1 MCKSR
6 QNEGLKIADKS
17 PVKMTSIN
25 TNSNE
30 LPAAFHKL
38 AFSNLMAQSA
48 EQLTLA
54 AVPIVAVLMLKAGPG
69 EIGVI
74 AAFQSL
80 PFLLLSIPLGLLA
93 DRMSRKKL
101 MLLSEALRV
110 CALLVLIGAMLLAQI
125 SVPLLACV
133 GFLAAVGTVGF
144 SVSAP
149 SLVPAL
155 VDSQH
160 LAKANGRLELARSMA
175 FAGGPALAGALIAWL
190 GASTSFVLSLMMSLA
205 AVGFLR
211 QIQEPTRQAAPDRHP
226 WLELKDGAHFVWS
239 SQLLRPI
246 LFTSIA
252 WNISWFVLQ
261 AIYVPYAIHTLG
273 MGSSEVGLTMACY
286 GVGMIAGS
294 LLASRI
300 VSMMPFGKAILLGP
314 FFSVLAAC
322 VMASTHWMPSVLVA
336 GLAYFLFGFGPII
349 WTITS
354 TTLRQSVTPNPM
366 MGRVTAINIVAGTG
380 ARPLGAL
387 LGGFV
392 GELGS
397 DLTSLLVVVAGF
409 AVQAILITLSR
420 VRSLKSLSEAQEEQ
434 KSSKFDG

>member
-1 MCKSR
+1 MST
-6 QNEGLKIADKS
+6 AA
-17 PVKMTSIN
+17 TA
-25 TNSNE
+25 
-30 LPAAFHKL
+30 LPSAFHKL

-54 AVPIVAVLMLKAGPG
+54 AVPIVAVLLLHAGPG

-74 AAFQSL
+74 AAVQSL

-101 MLLSEALRV
+101 MLTSELLRV
-110 CALLVLIGAMLLAQI
+110 CALMVLIGAMLLEQI

-155 VDSQH
+155 VNGQH

-175 FAGGPALAGALIAWL
+175 FAGGPALAGALIAWM
-190 GASTSFVLSLMMSLA
+190 GASTAFVLSLMLSLA
-205 AVGFLR
+205 ALGFLR
-211 QIQEPTRQAAPDRHP
+211 QIQEPLRQAAPDRHP

-239 SQLLRPI
+239 SNLLRPI
-246 LFTSIA
+246 LFTSVA

-261 AIYVPYAIHTLG
+261 AIYVPYAIRTLG
-273 MGSSEVGLTMACY
+273 MSSSEVGLTMACY
-286 GVGMIAGS
+286 GVGMIGGS
-294 LLASRI
+294 LMASRI

-314 FFSVLAAC
+314 FFSVLAAS
-322 VMASTHWMPSVLVA
+322 VMASTHWLPSVAVA
-336 GLAYFLFGFGPII
+336 SLSYFLFGFGPII

-354 TTLRQSVTPNPM
+354 TTLRQSVTPNTM

-392 GELGS
+392 GEMGS
-397 DLTSLLVVVAGF
+397 DLTSLMVVVAGF
-409 AVQAILITLSR
+409 TLQAIVISLSR
-420 VRSLKSLSEAQEEQ
+420 VRSLNSLSEAREGLE
-434 KSSKFDG
+434 D

>member
-1 MCKSR
+1 MST
-6 QNEGLKIADKS
+6 D
-17 PVKMTSIN
+17 
-25 TNSNE
+25 SNA
-30 LPAAFHKL
+30 LPPAFHKL

-54 AVPIVAVLMLKAGPG
+54 AVPIVAVLLLQAGPG

-74 AAFQSL
+74 AAVQSL

-101 MLLSEALRV
+101 MLTSELLRV
-110 CALLVLIGAMLLAQI
+110 CALLVLIGAMLLEKI

-155 VDSQH
+155 VKGQH

-175 FAGGPALAGALIAWL
+175 FAGGPALAGALIAWM
-190 GASTSFVLSLMMSLA
+190 GASTSFVLSLMLSLA

-211 QIQEPTRQAAPDRHP
+211 QIQEPLRQAAPDRHP

-239 SQLLRPI
+239 SHLLRPI
-246 LFTSIA
+246 LFTSVA

-261 AIYVPYAIHTLG
+261 AIYVPYAIRTLG
-273 MGSSEVGLTMACY
+273 MSSSEVGLTLACY
-286 GVGMIAGS
+286 GVGMISGS
-294 LLASRI
+294 LMASRI
-300 VSMMPFGKAILLGP
+300 VSLMPFGKAILLGP
-314 FFSVLAAC
+314 LFSVLAAS
-322 VMASTHWMPSVLVA
+322 VMALTHWMPSVAVA
-336 GLAYFLFGFGPII
+336 ALSYFLFGFGPII

-354 TTLRQSVTPNPM
+354 TTLRQSVTPNTM

-392 GELGS
+392 GETGS

-409 AVQAILITLSR
+409 TLQAIVITLSK
-420 VRSLKSLSEAQEEQ
+420 VRSLNSLSEAREGLE
-434 KSSKFDG
+434 D

>member
-1 MCKSR
+1 
-6 QNEGLKIADKS
+6 
-17 PVKMTSIN
+17 
-25 TNSNE
+25 
-30 LPAAFHKL
+30 
-38 AFSNLMAQSA
+38 MAQSA

-54 AVPIVAVLMLKAGPG
+54 AVPIVAVLLLQAGPG
-69 EIGVI
+69 EIGII
-74 AAFQSL
+74 AAVQSL

-93 DRMSRKKL
+93 DRMSRKRL
-101 MLLSEALRV
+101 MLMSEVLRV
-110 CALLVLIGAMLLAQI
+110 CALMVLIVAMLLERI

-155 VDSQH
+155 VGSQQ
-160 LAKANGRLELARSMA
+160 LAQANGRLELARSMA
-175 FAGGPALAGALIAWL
+175 FAGGPALAGALIAWM
-190 GASTSFVLSLMMSLA
+190 GASTSFVLSLMLSLA
-205 AVGFLR
+205 ALGFLR
-211 QIQEPTRQAAPDRHP
+211 QIQEPIRQAAPDRHP
-226 WLELKDGAHFVWS
+226 WLELKDGAHFVAS
-239 SQLLRPI
+239 SHLLRPI
-246 LFTSIA
+246 LLTSIA

-261 AIYVPYAIHTLG
+261 AIYVPYAIRTLG

-300 VSMMPFGKAILLGP
+300 VSMMPFGQAILLGP
-314 FFSVLAAC
+314 FFSVAAAC
-322 VMASTHWMPSVLVA
+322 VMALTHWFPSVLVA
-336 GLAYFLFGFGPII
+336 GFAYFLFGFGPII

-354 TTLRQSVTPNPM
+354 TTLRQTVTPNPM

-392 GELGS
+392 GEMGS
-397 DLTSLLVVVAGF
+397 DLASLLVVVAGF
-409 AVQAILITLSR
+409 SVQAILITLSK
-420 VRSLKSLSEAQEEQ
+420 VRSLKSLSEAQEG
-434 KSSKFDG
+434 S

>member
-1 MCKSR
+1 
-6 QNEGLKIADKS
+6 
-17 PVKMTSIN
+17 
-25 TNSNE
+25 
-30 LPAAFHKL
+30 
-38 AFSNLMAQSA
+38 MAQSA

-54 AVPIVAVLMLKAGPG
+54 AVPIVAVLVLQAGPG
-69 EIGVI
+69 EIGII
-74 AAFQSL
+74 AAVQSL

-93 DRMSRKKL
+93 DRMSRKRL
-101 MLLSEALRV
+101 MLMSEVLRV
-110 CALLVLIGAMLLAQI
+110 CALMVLIVAMSLEQI

-155 VDSQH
+155 VGSQQ
-160 LAKANGRLELARSMA
+160 LAQANGRLELARSMA
-175 FAGGPALAGALIAWL
+175 FAGGPALAGALIAWM
-190 GASTSFVLSLMMSLA
+190 GASTSFVLSLMLSLA
-205 AVGFLR
+205 ALGFLR
-211 QIQEPTRQAAPDRHP
+211 QIQEPIRQAAPDRHP
-226 WLELKDGAHFVWS
+226 CLELKDGAHFVAS
-239 SQLLRPI
+239 SHLLRPI
-246 LFTSIA
+246 LLTSIA

-261 AIYVPYAIHTLG
+261 AIYVPYAIRTLG

-300 VSMMPFGKAILLGP
+300 VSMMPFGQAILLGP
-314 FFSVLAAC
+314 FFSVAAAC
-322 VMASTHWMPSVLVA
+322 VMALTHWFPSVLVA
-336 GLAYFLFGFGPII
+336 GFAYFLFGFGPII

-354 TTLRQSVTPNPM
+354 TTLRQTVTPNPM

-392 GELGS
+392 GEMGS
-397 DLTSLLVVVAGF
+397 DLASLLVVVAGF
-409 AVQAILITLSR
+409 SVQAILITLSK
-420 VRSLKSLSEAQEEQ
+420 VRSLKSLSEAQEGSRGLQ
-434 KSSKFDG
+434 D

>member
-1 MCKSR
+1 MPS
-6 QNEGLKIADKS
+6 
-17 PVKMTSIN
+17 M
-25 TNSNE
+25 NSNPNA
-30 LPAAFHKL
+30 LPSAFHKL

-74 AAFQSL
+74 AAVQSL

-101 MLLSEALRV
+101 MLMSEVLRV
-110 CALLVLIGAMLLAQI
+110 CALMVLIGAMVLEQI

-155 VDSQH
+155 VGSQQ
-160 LAKANGRLELARSMA
+160 LAQANGRLELARSMA
-175 FAGGPALAGALIAWL
+175 FAGGPALAGALIAWM
-190 GASTSFVLSLMMSLA
+190 GASTSFVLSLMLSLA

-211 QIQEPTRQAAPDRHP
+211 QIQEPIRQAAPDRHP

-239 SQLLRPI
+239 SDLLRPI
-246 LFTSIA
+246 LFTSVA

-261 AIYVPYAIHTLG
+261 AIYVPYAIRTLG

-300 VSMMPFGKAILLGP
+300 VSMMPFGQAILLGP
-314 FFSVLAAC
+314 FFSVAAAC
-322 VMASTHWMPSVLVA
+322 VMASTHYVPSVLVA
-336 GLAYFLFGFGPII
+336 GFAYFLFGFGPII

-354 TTLRQSVTPNPM
+354 TTLRQSVTPNSM

-392 GELGS
+392 GEMGS
-397 DLTSLLVVVAGF
+397 DLASLLVVVAGF

-420 VRSLKSLSEAQEEQ
+420 VRSLKSLSEAQEASQGRE
-434 KSSKFDG
+434 D

>member
-1 MCKSR
+1 
-6 QNEGLKIADKS
+6 
-17 PVKMTSIN
+17 
-25 TNSNE
+25 
-30 LPAAFHKL
+30 
-38 AFSNLMAQSA
+38 MAQSA

-54 AVPIVAVLMLKAGPG
+54 AVPIVAVLLLQAGPG
-69 EIGVI
+69 EIGII
-74 AAFQSL
+74 AAVQSL

-93 DRMSRKKL
+93 DRMSRKRL
-101 MLLSEALRV
+101 MLMSEVLRV
-110 CALLVLIGAMLLAQI
+110 CALMVLIVAMLLERI

-155 VDSQH
+155 VGSQQ
-160 LAKANGRLELARSMA
+160 LAQANGRLELARSMA
-175 FAGGPALAGALIAWL
+175 FAGGPALAGALIAWM
-190 GASTSFVLSLMMSLA
+190 GASTSFVLSLMLSLA
-205 AVGFLR
+205 ALGFLR
-211 QIQEPTRQAAPDRHP
+211 QIQEPIRQAAPDRHP
-226 WLELKDGAHFVWS
+226 WLELKDGAHFVAS
-239 SQLLRPI
+239 SHLLRPI
-246 LFTSIA
+246 LLTSIA

-261 AIYVPYAIHTLG
+261 AIYVPYAIRTLG

-300 VSMMPFGKAILLGP
+300 VLMMPFGQAILLGP
-314 FFSVLAAC
+314 FFSVAAAC
-322 VMASTHWMPSVLVA
+322 VMALTHWFPSVLVA
-336 GLAYFLFGFGPII
+336 GFAYFLFGFGPII

-354 TTLRQSVTPNPM
+354 TTLRQTVTPNPM

-392 GELGS
+392 GEMGS
-397 DLTSLLVVVAGF
+397 DLASLLVVVAGF
-409 AVQAILITLSR
+409 SVQAILITLSK
-420 VRSLKSLSEAQEEQ
+420 VRSLKSLSEAQEGSRGLQ
-434 KSSKFDG
+434 D

>member
-1 MCKSR
+1 MS
-6 QNEGLKIADKS
+6 ADAS
-17 PVKMTSIN
+17 A
-25 TNSNE
+25 
-30 LPAAFHKL
+30 LPPAFHKL

-54 AVPIVAVLMLKAGPG
+54 AVPIVAVLMLQAGPG

-74 AAFQSL
+74 AAVQSL

-101 MLLSEALRV
+101 MLISELLRV
-110 CALLVLIGAMLLAQI
+110 FALLVLIAGMLLEQI
-125 SVPLLACV
+125 TVPLLACV
-133 GFLAAVGTVGF
+133 GFLASVGTVGF

-155 VDSQH
+155 VGSQH

-175 FAGGPALAGALIAWL
+175 FAGGPALAGALIAWM

-211 QIQEPTRQAAPDRHP
+211 QIQEPHRQAATDRHP
-226 WLELKDGAHFVWS
+226 WLELKDGAHFVWAS
-239 SQLLRPI
+239 ELLRPI
-246 LFTSIA
+246 LFTSVA
-252 WNISWFVLQ
+252 WNVSWFVLQ
-261 AIYVPYAIHTLG
+261 AIYVPYAIRTLG
-273 MGSSEVGLTMACY
+273 MSSSEVGVTLACY
-286 GVGMIAGS
+286 GIGMILGS
-294 LLASRI
+294 LMASRI
-300 VSMMPFGKAILLGP
+300 VARIPFGVAILLGP
-314 FFSVLAAC
+314 FFSVAAAI
-322 VMASTHWMPSVLVA
+322 VMALTHWVPAFAVA
-336 GLAYFLFGFGPII
+336 GAAYFLFGFGPII

-354 TTLRQSVTPNPM
+354 TTLRQSVTPNTM

-392 GELGS
+392 GEMGS

-409 AVQAILITLSR
+409 ALQAIVITFSK
-420 VRSLKSLSEAQEEQ
+420 VRTLKSLSDAREG
-434 KSSKFDG
+434 SGV

>member
-1 MCKSR
+1 
-6 QNEGLKIADKS
+6 
-17 PVKMTSIN
+17 
-25 TNSNE
+25 
-30 LPAAFHKL
+30 
-38 AFSNLMAQSA
+38 MAQSA

-74 AAFQSL
+74 AAVQSL

-93 DRMSRKKL
+93 DRMSRKRL
-101 MLLSEALRV
+101 MLMSEVLRV
-110 CALLVLIGAMLLAQI
+110 CALLVLIVAMLLEQI

-155 VDSQH
+155 VGSQQ
-160 LAKANGRLELARSMA
+160 LAQANGRLELARSMA
-175 FAGGPALAGALIAWL
+175 FAGGPALAGALIAWM
-190 GASTSFVLSLMMSLA
+190 GASTSFVLSLMLSLA

-211 QIQEPTRQAAPDRHP
+211 QIQEPIRQTAPDRHP

-239 SQLLRPI
+239 SDLLRPI
-246 LFTSIA
+246 LFTSVA

-261 AIYVPYAIHTLG
+261 AIYVPYAIRTLG

-300 VSMMPFGKAILLGP
+300 VSLMPFGQAILLGP
-314 FFSVLAAC
+314 FFSVAAAC
-322 VMASTHWMPSVLVA
+322 VMTSTHWLPSVLVA
-336 GLAYFLFGFGPII
+336 CFAYFLFGFGPII

-392 GELGS
+392 GEMGS
-397 DLTSLLVVVAGF
+397 DLASLLVVVAGF
-409 AVQAILITLSR
+409 AVQAIVITFSR
-420 VRSLKSLSEAQEEQ
+420 VRSLKSLSEAQEASQGRE
-434 KSSKFDG
+434 D

>member
-1 MCKSR
+1 M
-6 QNEGLKIADKS
+6 NH
-17 PVKMTSIN
+17 
-25 TNSNE
+25 NSNA
-30 LPAAFHKL
+30 LPPAFHKL

-54 AVPIVAVLMLKAGPG
+54 AVPIVAVLLLQAGPG
-69 EIGVI
+69 EIGI
-74 AAFQSL
+74 MAAVQSL

-101 MLLSEALRV
+101 MLMSELLRV
-110 CALLVLIGAMLLAQI
+110 CALMVLISAMLLNLI

-190 GASTSFVLSLMMSLA
+190 GGSTSFVLSLMLSLA

-211 QIQEPTRQAAPDRHP
+211 QIQEPVRQAVPDRHP
-226 WLELKDGAHFVWS
+226 WLEVNEGAYFVWAHP
-239 SQLLRPI
+239 LMRPI
-246 LFTSIA
+246 LLTSVA

-261 AIYVPYAIHTLG
+261 AIYVPYAIRTIG
-273 MGSSEVGLTMACY
+273 MSSSEVGLTLACY
-286 GVGMIAGS
+286 GVGMITGS
-294 LLASRI
+294 LMASRV
-300 VSMMPFGKAILLGP
+300 VSMMPFGVAILLGP
-314 FFSVLAAC
+314 FFSVLAAS
-322 VMASTHWMPSVLVA
+322 VMALSLWAPYVGVA
-336 GLAYFLFGFGPII
+336 SLAYFFFGFGPII

-354 TTLRQSVTPNPM
+354 TTLRQSITPNSM
-366 MGRVTAINIVAGTG
+366 MGRVTAILIVAGTG
-380 ARPLGAL
+380 ARPVGAL
-387 LGGFV
+387 LGGAV
-392 GELGS
+392 GEMGS
-397 DLTSLLVVVAGF
+397 DLACLLVVVAGF
-409 AVQAILITLSR
+409 VIQAIVITFSK
-420 VRSLKSLSEAQEEQ
+420 VRSLKSLSEAQEGP
-434 KSSKFDG
+434 KD

>member
-1 MCKSR
+1 
-6 QNEGLKIADKS
+6 
-17 PVKMTSIN
+17 
-25 TNSNE
+25 
-30 LPAAFHKL
+30 
-38 AFSNLMAQSA
+38 MAQSA

-54 AVPIVAVLMLKAGPG
+54 AVPIVAVLVLQAGPG
-69 EIGVI
+69 EIGII
-74 AAFQSL
+74 AAVQSL

-93 DRMSRKKL
+93 DRMSRKRL
-101 MLLSEALRV
+101 MLMSEVLRV
-110 CALLVLIGAMLLAQI
+110 CALMVLIVAMLLERI

-155 VDSQH
+155 VGSQQ
-160 LAKANGRLELARSMA
+160 LAQANGRLELARSMA
-175 FAGGPALAGALIAWL
+175 FAGGPALAGALIAWM
-190 GASTSFVLSLMMSLA
+190 GASTSFVLSLMLSLA
-205 AVGFLR
+205 ALGFLR
-211 QIQEPTRQAAPDRHP
+211 QIQEPIRQAAPDRHP
-226 WLELKDGAHFVWS
+226 WLELKDGAHFVAS
-239 SQLLRPI
+239 SHLLRPI
-246 LFTSIA
+246 LLTSIA

-261 AIYVPYAIHTLG
+261 AIYVPYAIRTLG

-300 VSMMPFGKAILLGP
+300 VSMMPFGQAILLGP
-314 FFSVLAAC
+314 FFSVAAAC
-322 VMASTHWMPSVLVA
+322 VMALTHWFPSVLVA
-336 GLAYFLFGFGPII
+336 GFAYFLFGFGPII

-354 TTLRQSVTPNPM
+354 TTLRQTVTPNPI

-392 GELGS
+392 GEMGS
-397 DLTSLLVVVAGF
+397 DLASLLVVVAGF
-409 AVQAILITLSR
+409 SVQAILITLSK
-420 VRSLKSLSEAQEEQ
+420 VRSLKSLSEAQEGSRGLQ
-434 KSSKFDG
+434 D

>member
-1 MCKSR
+1 MS
-6 QNEGLKIADKS
+6 AHH
-17 PVKMTSIN
+17 TTN
-25 TNSNE
+25 TNA
-30 LPAAFHKL
+30 LPPAFHKL

-54 AVPIVAVLMLKAGPG
+54 AVPIVAVLLLKAGPG

-74 AAFQSL
+74 AAVQSL

-101 MLLSEALRV
+101 MLISELLRV
-110 CALLVLIGAMLLAQI
+110 CALMVLIGAMLLNVI

-155 VDSQH
+155 VASQH

-190 GASTSFVLSLMMSLA
+190 GGSTAFVLSLMLSLA

-211 QIQEPTRQAAPDRHP
+211 QIQEPLRQAAPDRHP
-226 WLELKDGAHFVWS
+226 WLEIKEGANFVWGHA
-239 SQLLRPI
+239 LMRPI
-246 LFTSIA
+246 LLTSVA

-261 AIYVPYAIHTLG
+261 AIYVPYAIRT
-273 MGSSEVGLTMACY
+273 MGLSSSEVGLTLACY
-286 GVGMIAGS
+286 GLGMIAGS
-294 LLASRI
+294 LLASR
-300 VSMMPFGKAILLGP
+300 VVAMMPFGMAILLGP
-314 FFSVLAAC
+314 FFSVLAAS
-322 VMASTHWMPSVLVA
+322 VMALSVWAPYVGVVA
-336 GLAYFLFGFGPII
+336 LAYFLFGFGPII

-354 TTLRQSVTPNPM
+354 TTLRQSVTPNGM

-392 GELGS
+392 GEMGS

-409 AVQAILITLSR
+409 AVQAIVITFSK
-420 VRSLKSLSEAQEEQ
+420 VRSLKTLSQAREGL
-434 KSSKFDG
+434 KD

>member
-1 MCKSR
+1 M
-6 QNEGLKIADKS
+6 
-17 PVKMTSIN
+17 P
-25 TNSNE
+25 
-30 LPAAFHKL
+30 PAFHKL

-54 AVPIVAVLMLKAGPG
+54 AVPIVAVLLLQAGPG
-69 EIGVI
+69 QIGVI
-74 AAFQSL
+74 AAVQSL

-101 MLLSEALRV
+101 MLMSELLRV
-110 CALLVLIGAMLLAQI
+110 CALVLLIAAMLLNLI

-155 VDSQH
+155 VDSQY

-190 GASTSFVLSLMMSLA
+190 GGSTSFVLSLMLSLA

-211 QIQEPTRQAAPDRHP
+211 QIQEPIRQAAPDRHP
-226 WLELKDGAHFVWS
+226 WLEIKDGAHFVWAHP
-239 SQLLRPI
+239 LMRPI
-246 LFTSIA
+246 LLTSVA

-261 AIYVPYAIHTLG
+261 AIYVPYAIRTMG
-273 MGSSEVGLTMACY
+273 MDSSEVGLTLACY
-286 GVGMIAGS
+286 GLGMIAGS
-294 LLASRI
+294 LMASR
-300 VSMMPFGKAILLGP
+300 VVALMPFGKAILLGP
-314 FFSVLAAC
+314 FFSVLAAS
-322 VMASTHWMPSVLVA
+322 VMALSLWYPVVGVTA
-336 GLAYFLFGFGPII
+336 LAYFLFGFGPII

-354 TTLRQSVTPNPM
+354 TTLRQSLTPNNM

-380 ARPLGAL
+380 ARPVGAL

-392 GELGS
+392 GEMGS
-397 DLTSLLVVVAGF
+397 DTLSLLMVVFGF
-409 AVQAILITLSR
+409 SIQAIVITLSK
-420 VRSLKSLSEAQEEQ
+420 VRSLNTLSEAKERMTPS
-434 KSSKFDG
+434 KSS

>member
-1 MCKSR
+1 MSL
-6 QNEGLKIADKS
+6 QANSDPSDKVLS
-17 PVKMTSIN
+17 P
-25 TNSNE
+25 
-30 LPAAFHKL
+30 AFHKL

-54 AVPIVAVLMLKAGPG
+54 AVPILAVLTLQAGPG
-69 EIGVI
+69 DIGII
-74 AAFQSL
+74 AAVQSL

-101 MLLSEALRV
+101 MLMSELLRV
-110 CALLVLIGAMLLAQI
+110 LALLVLIAAMLLDQI
-125 SVPLLACV
+125 SVPLLAIV
-133 GFLAAVGTVGF
+133 GFLASVGTVGF

-155 VDSQH
+155 VSSQH

-175 FAGGPALAGALIAWL
+175 FAGGPAMAGALIAWM
-190 GASTSFVLSLMMSLA
+190 GASTSFVLSLMLSLA
-205 AVGFLR
+205 AVSFLR
-211 QIQEPTRQAAPDRHP
+211 QIQEPLRQAAPDRHP

-239 SQLLRPI
+239 SKLLRPI
-246 LFTSIA
+246 LFTSVA

-261 AIYVPYAIHTLG
+261 AIYVPYAIRSLG
-273 MGSSEVGLTMACY
+273 MSSSEVGLTLACY
-286 GVGMIAGS
+286 GIGMIAGS
-294 LLASRI
+294 LMASRI
-300 VSMMPFGKAILLGP
+300 VSKMPFGGAILLGP
-314 FFSVLAAC
+314 FFSVAAAS
-322 VMASTHWMPSVLVA
+322 VMALTHWVPEIAVA

-354 TTLRQSVTPNPM
+354 TTLRQSVTPNEM

-392 GELGS
+392 GETGS
-397 DLTSLLVVVAGF
+397 DLTCLLVVVAGF
-409 AVQAILITLSR
+409 AIQAVVISLSK
-420 VRSLKSLSEAQEEQ
+420 VRSLKSLSEAREGLNE
-434 KSSKFDG
+434 G